1 MKQTTAQ
8 KAKSAGFHS
17 LAELAARWGVTTQ
30 TLRNWDNSSQIFFYD
45 ALAGAEKRQQ
55 MTKKVTN

>member
-8 KAKSAGFHS
+8 KAKIAGFKS
-17 LAELAARWGVTTQ
+17 LSDLAVRWGVTTQ
-30 TLRNWDNSSQIFFYD
+30 TLRNWDKDSQVFFDD
-45 ALAGAEKRQQ
+45 ALSGAEKRQQ